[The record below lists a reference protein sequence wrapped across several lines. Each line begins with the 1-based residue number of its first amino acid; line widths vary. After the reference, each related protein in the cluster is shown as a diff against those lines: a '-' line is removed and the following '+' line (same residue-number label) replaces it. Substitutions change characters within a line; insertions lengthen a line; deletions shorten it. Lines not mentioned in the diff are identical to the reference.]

1 MEENNSINLEKEQNK
16 NHMDNNINTPQNGE
30 QKRKEFESAFISKGF
45 DFAQRTNA
53 NPEMVGKGL
62 DDIYQ
67 FFLHGQKMDKDG
79 IRKRIEALKY
89 KNEELEKD
97 NTNKLSE
104 IDKINVENNKH
115 TEDIER
121 NEKEIENQKLEILD
135 LENEIVEIKKR
146 DPKKGDET
154 MLNVFQIG
162 ALILGIGTFLMY
174 MATFGSAQLGLEEED
189 TFINGNVFSN
199 LKEDTGKFIV
209 SAILPLIAIG
219 LGFAYGFMLRQKK
232 KVVAF
237 SFLAVVLFVDIVIGY
252 QLSEAIYNRKYQ
264 DGLVDEP
271 WQFSMI
277 FTDFH
282 FYITLAI
289 NFALYYGFSWFANQ
303 YFEEKEK
310 LNPDFIVQQDI
321 LKVQNKIDA
330 IKEKIEKIKQNI
342 EELRKFI
349 NQNEQ
354 TIETLKGNINENE
367 IAIKKNRADIIGL
380 ENGTIPIN
388 RGYLRQLISKY
399 LEGYSSFVNGK
410 YQTDEKTANEIMSK
424 VKSSEEFWFREK
436 EQTWH

>member
-1 MEENNSINLEKEQNK
+1 MEENNAI
-16 NHMDNNINTPQNGE
+16 TPQNGE
-30 QKRKEFESAFISKGF
+30 QKKEKFESAFISKGF

-67 FFLHGQKMDKDG
+67 FFLQGQKMDKDG

-121 NEKEIENQKLEILD
+121 NENEIENQKSESLN
-135 LENEIVEIKKR
+135 LENEIAEIKKR

-154 MLNVFQIG
+154 MLNFYQIG
-162 ALILGIGTFLMY
+162 AVILCIATLLMY
-174 MATFGSAQLGLEEED
+174 MATFGSAQLGLEEDD
-189 TFINGNVFSN
+189 TFIRGDIFADLGDLGLGSLITAVVVS
-199 LKEDTGKFIV
+199 FI
-209 SAILPLIAIG
+209 PIG
-219 LGFAYGFMLRQKK
+219 LGFAYGNMIRHKK
-232 KVVAF
+232 YIPAF
-237 SFLAVVLFVDIVIGY
+237 IFLGVVLLVDVAIGY
-252 QLSEAIYNRKYQ
+252 LLSEAIYNNNYQ
-264 DGLVDEP
+264 NGLVEEP
-271 WQFSMI
+271 WKLSMI
-277 FTDFH
+277 FTDLH
-282 FYITLAI
+282 FYIVLFI
-289 NFALYYGFSWFANQ
+289 NFGLYYGFSWFANQ

-330 IKEKIEKIKQNI
+330 IKEKIEKIKQHI

-349 NQNEQ
+349 NDNEQ
-354 TIETLKGNINENE
+354 KIETLKGNINENE
-367 IAIKKNRADIIGL
+367 ITIKKNREDIIGL

-388 RGYLRQLISKY
+388 RGYLQQLISKY

-410 YQTDEKTANEIMSK
+410 YQTDKNTADTIIKK
-424 VKSSEEFWFREK
+424 VKDNEEVWFKIK
-436 EQTWH
+436 EQTWS

>member
-1 MEENNSINLEKEQNK
+1 MEENNSINLEKEN
-16 NHMDNNINTPQNGE
+16 NNMDNNTNSPQNGE
-30 QKRKEFESAFISKGF
+30 QKRKEFEKEFINKGF
-45 DFAQRTNA
+45 DFAQRTSA
-53 NPEMVGKGL
+53 NPEMIGKGL

-104 IDKINVENNKH
+104 IDKINIENNKH

-121 NEKEIENQKLEILD
+121 NENEIENQKSESLN
-135 LENEIVEIKKR
+135 LENEIAEIKKR

-154 MLNVFQIG
+154 MLNIF
-162 ALILGIGTFLMY
+162 LIGTLIIGLGTFVMY
-174 MATFGSAQLGLEEED
+174 MATFGSAQLGLEEGD
-189 TFINGNVFSN
+189 TFIRGDIFSD
-199 LKEDTGKFIV
+199 LLDDTGKLIV
-209 SAILPLIAIG
+209 SAIAPIIAIG
-219 LGFAYGFMLRQKK
+219 LGFAYGFMWRKNKK
-232 KVVAF
+232 FAAF
-237 SFLAVVLFVDIVIGY
+237 SFLAVVLFVDAIIGY

-264 DGLVDEP
+264 EGLVEEP

-282 FYITLAI
+282 FYIVLGV

-330 IKEKIEKIKQNI
+330 IKEKIEKIKQHI

-349 NQNEQ
+349 NDNEQ
-354 TIETLKGNINENE
+354 KIETLKGNINENE
-367 IAIKKNRADIIGL
+367 ITIKKNREDIIGL

-388 RGYLRQLISKY
+388 RGYLQQLISKY

-410 YQTDEKTANEIMSK
+410 YQTDKNTAEIIINK
-424 VKSSEEFWFREK
+424 VKDNEEVWFKTK
-436 EQTWH
+436 EQTWS